1 MTAVALSI
9 AAICAALLC
18 LITVVQILYME
29 SLRLRS
35 RDLPALQFFKE
46 MVEDRIGVHADEGV
60 LAFSLMKHTL
70 LLLLGV
76 SFVGMRSGEPGP
88 AWENILAAA
97 LFAWLTMLVSTY
109 VFAQLL
115 YRKTSGHWLLPL
127 APALRLAVLLV
138 RPLAAVL
145 GFFQS
150 LMELA
155 EQHPAREEA
164 PGSNGDIEALISAGE
179 EEGLI
184 EKDDRKLI
192 ESVVAFGDKTVR
204 EVMTPRP
211 KIVAIEASRTLDDLR
226 ELVIHEQYS
235 RIPVYEQT
243 IDHVVGFVHVRDMF
257 ELDEG
262 DRLHRLVK
270 ELVRPIRFVPETKPV
285 SDLLREMQA
294 DGAHMAI
301 VVDEYGN
308 TAGLATMEDMV
319 EEILGEIHDEHEPE
333 RDVQKEAEG
342 SFVVMGSLDLDRL
355 HELLDFRPAEETE
368 STTIGG
374 LVTEWLGR
382 VPHVGE
388 AVEREGIRI
397 EVLAGDE
404 LKVEQVRVSKV
415 THATLSQG
423 RP

>member
-1 MTAVALSI
+1 MTAFAVT
-9 AAICAALLC
+9 AAPVCFVLLC

-35 RDLPALQFFKE
+35 RELPALQFFKE
-46 MVEDRIGVHADEGV
+46 TVEDRIGVHADDGA
-60 LAFSLMKHTL
+60 LAFSLIKHTL
-70 LLLLGV
+70 LLLLGI
-76 SFVGMRSGEPGP
+76 SFVGVRFGEPGP
-88 AWENILAAA
+88 AWQNLIEAA
-97 LFAWLTMLVSTY
+97 LFAWLSMLLSTY
-109 VFAQLL
+109 VIAQLL
-115 YRKTSGHWLLPL
+115 YRKTSGRWLLPF
-127 APALRLAVLLV
+127 APVLRLAVLMV
-138 RPLAAVL
+138 RPLAAIL

-155 EQHPAREEA
+155 EQRPANVET
-164 PGSNGDIEALISAGE
+164 PGSSGDIEALISAGE
-179 EEGLI
+179 EEGII

-226 ELVIHEQYS
+226 GLVIHEQYS

-243 IDHVVGFVHVRDMF
+243 IDHIIGFVHVRDMF
-257 ELDEG
+257 ELDEE
-262 DRLHRLVK
+262 DRLHRVLK

-294 DGAHMAI
+294 DSAHMAI

-333 RDVQKEAEG
+333 RDVHKEGEG
-342 SFVVMGSLDLDRL
+342 SFVVEGSLDLDRL
-355 HELLDFRPAEETE
+355 HELLGFRPAEETE

-382 VPHVGE
+382 VPRVGE
-388 AVEREGIRI
+388 TVERDGIRI

-404 LKVEQVRVSKV
+404 LKVEQVRVSKA

-423 RP
+423 RS